1 MYNNIIQKGKK
12 FKTFVEIKINQTF
25 HHYSAFCPKVFAQ
38 NIHSCK
44 FYVCT
49 IINKNEAK
57 RITDFLISNHFFL
70 NMARQIRMCTQR
82 KVLQHVT
89 VIKE

>member
-57 RITDFLISNHFFL
+57 RITDFLISILFL
-70 NMARQIRMCTQR
+70 KYGAANTYVYTIR
-82 KVLQHVT
+82 KVLQRVT